1 MSEEHLHPAVSRIVR
16 EQEGRGLLDALS
28 VALSTSDLTALMLEV
43 MHRRAADLT
52 AAQVL
57 DQYERDR
64 FVRPSSVDPRRL
76 LELESLALATLAP
89 PFEPIATSP
98 LVPLGTHSVVAGV
111 HQNRVVTTVRGSEV
125 AADPTNSLALEA
137 AVRRRALL
145 SGDVRSSVVVRLVAV
160 DRVVRAQKFEGPG
173 AFAHFSLLGLA
184 SAGRDTG
191 DHEFEAASMQHHI
204 EALIAICQASGHRQ
218 VHVRVS
224 DFSGQHRELVAAL
237 IETVH
242 TDGVRIAAWP
252 ERTAARGYY
261 PSLCVKLYVVD
272 NDEEVEV
279 ADGGLVDWTR
289 SLVGSNKERL
299 MISGLSLERLATLTS
314 TR

>member
-125 AADPTNSLALEA
+125 AADPTNS
-137 AVRRRALL
+137 
-145 SGDVRSSVVVRLVAV
+145 LVAV